1 MMTKVYNLKEI
12 VSAIP
17 PSEEHPRQFTI
28 IPNYPLWVDLSKAV
42 VARAFNGQLLFEDEK
57 DRTIYKP
64 ETFVEIYWDGTLC
77 VTTMLTPEIR
87 KELAGFLVDDE
98 MPSKNPFWKNSKL
111 KDDGMELPFNEPKA
125 LPSNDN
131 DNKKE
136 EDKEAWN

>member
-1 MMTKVYNLKEI
+1 MMTKVYNLQEI

-42 VARAFNGQLLFEDEK
+42 VARAFNGQLLFQDET
-57 DRTIYKP
+57 DRTLYNP
-64 ETFVEIYWDGTLC
+64 ETFVEIFWDGTLC
-77 VTTMLTPEIR
+77 VTTMLTPEVR
-87 KELAGFLVDDE
+87 KELAGFLVDE
-98 MPSKNPFWKNSKL
+98 KMPSKNPFWKNSKL
-111 KDDGMELPFNEPKA
+111 KDDGMELPLNEPKA

-131 DNKKE
+131 DNKE

>member
-1 MMTKVYNLKEI
+1 MMTKVYNLQEI

-42 VARAFNGQLLFEDEK
+42 VARAFNGQLLFQDET
-57 DRTIYKP
+57 DRTLYNP
-64 ETFVEIYWDGTLC
+64 ETFVEIFWDGTLC
-77 VTTMLTPEIR
+77 VTTMLTPEVR
-87 KELAGFLVDDE
+87 KELAGFLVDEE

-111 KDDGMELPFNEPKA
+111 KDDDMELPLNEPKA
-125 LPSNDN
+125 LPSNDD
-131 DNKKE
+131 DNKE

>member
-1 MMTKVYNLKEI
+1 MMTKVYNLQEI

-42 VARAFNGQLLFEDEK
+42 VARAFNGQLLFQDET
-57 DRTIYKP
+57 DRTLYNP
-64 ETFVEIYWDGTLC
+64 ETFVEIFWDGTLC
-77 VTTMLTPEIR
+77 VTTMLTPEVR
-87 KELAGFLVDDE
+87 KELAGFLADDE

-111 KDDGMELPFNEPKA
+111 KDDGMELPLNEPKA

-131 DNKKE
+131 DNKE

>member
-1 MMTKVYNLKEI
+1 MMTKVYNLQEI

-42 VARAFNGQLLFEDEK
+42 VARAFNGQLLFQDET
-57 DRTIYKP
+57 DRTLYNP
-64 ETFVEIYWDGTLC
+64 ETFVEIFWDGTLC
-77 VTTMLTPEIR
+77 VTTMLTPEVR

-111 KDDGMELPFNEPKA
+111 KDDGMELPLNEPKA

-131 DNKKE
+131 DNKE